1 MCNKQP
7 RTWIISHGLSK
18 ANAICDLEATVSAS
32 VALVRKQLEK
42 ISLNLKGVQI
52 IDEKGGD
59 FLGGGEM
66 SGLSGISGV

>member
-1 MCNKQP
+1 M
-7 RTWIISHGLSK
+7 
-18 ANAICDLEATVSAS
+18 
-32 VALVRKQLEK
+32 RKQLEK

-59 FLGGGEM
+59 FSGGGEM